1 MDELFGSSGIGT
13 APPDTIYST
22 PLFCDDSSKTNPT
35 ISNNPPTTLN
45 NFQQPSRPEG
55 AAVEEQ
61 PGTSAIQNPTTL
73 TNRQRQTPSH
83 FLEAY
88 EAHAERRTAV
98 LESLVRPDF
107 ERWQRL
113 KERRRRS
120 FERKLLTSMGT
131 VVEELK
137 KISNQQEEIIHLLQ
151 NKPQ

>member
-1 MDELFGSSGIGT
+1 MSYLGHRGLE
-13 APPDTIYST
+13 PHH
-22 PLFCDDSSKTNPT
+22 PT
-35 ISNNPPTTLN
+35 QFILHLCFVMTLPKPIQQFPTTLN